1 MKEKIK
7 NIFKC
12 IGVFFLAWLY
22 VFWIS
27 GAIEVVISNLTGIK
41 IDGIALF
48 ISLIIIPIVCAIIIV
63 ILYGIS
69 LKNVL
74 KETWFKRFLT
84 DNSKRLCILFFILAG
99 CYLSLKGEA
108 TFTRENTGTLLTI
121 QWMIFTI
128 SSALFGVWAIQAKKQ
143 ISDNEPVSKNNNAE
157 ATGINAILKMH
168 ERKQYVSVLSD
179 IKYCIILLIMNLA
192 LLVCYTTV
200 FYLYLEIEGYL
211 FQLISVLSF
220 YFCLQTIINV
230 FMNTITPLLVDTIV
244 KINAYKKT
252 LKEENKLIDKAL
264 KQEMV
269 KYLIEKTKNDSLI
282 SIEEKS
288 KAIEIF
294 KSLLI
299 EDDSIKGE
307 NK

>member
-1 MKEKIK
+1 MKGKIK

-22 VFWIS
+22 VFWIA
-27 GAIEVVISNLTGIK
+27 GAIEGVISNLTGIK
-41 IDGIALF
+41 IDEITLF
-48 ISLIIIPIVCAIIIV
+48 ITLILIPVVCGTIIAV
-63 ILYGIS
+63 LYGVS

-74 KETWFKRFLT
+74 KETLFKRFLT
-84 DNSKRLCILFFILAG
+84 DNSKRLYILFFILAG
-99 CYLSLKGEA
+99 CYFSLKGEA

-128 SSALFGVWAIQAKKQ
+128 SSALFGIWAIQAKKQ
-143 ISDNEPVSKNNNAE
+143 ISDNEPVSKENDDE
-157 ATGINAILKMH
+157 ATGIDAISKIS
-168 ERKQYVSVLSD
+168 ERKQYVSILSD
-179 IKYCIILLIMNLA
+179 IKYCIVLLIINLV
-192 LLVCYTTV
+192 LIVFYTTI
-200 FYLYLEIEGYL
+200 FYLHPEIAGYL

-220 YFCLQTIINV
+220 YFCLQTITNV
-230 FMNTITPLLVDTIV
+230 FMNTITPLLIDTMV
-244 KINAYKKT
+244 KTTAYKKT
-252 LKEENKLIDKAL
+252 LKEENKLMDKAL

-269 KYLIEKTKNDSLI
+269 ARLIETTENDSSK

-288 KAIEIF
+288 RVIEIF